1 MGGSAASARSVEAA
15 ASVSMGGGAASARSV
30 EGQASV
36 SMGGGAVGAR
46 SVEALKLEQLSKSS
60 AKI

>member
-1 MGGSAASARSVEAA
+1 MGGSV
-15 ASVSMGGGAASARSV
+15 GSARSV

-60 AKI
+60 AQI